1 MKRNIADSLALQL
14 SPEAPA
20 AAALLKAGVSRS
32 TLLRTVACAWD
43 WLEKCSLWRDE
54 NLMIVALLRLSI
66 KFEVNQVHQDIAF
79 EHVGQQTKAVRAI
92 ECRLLAQL
100 WGLVRWQV
108 LKPSGA
114 IQPLVRCSL

>member
-1 MKRNIADSLALQL
+1 MQL

-43 WLEKCSLWRDE
+43 WLEKCNPWRDE

-66 KFEVNQVHQDIAF
+66 KFEVSKEFQDIAL
-79 EHVGQQTKAVRAI
+79 ELVGPETKAVSAI
-92 ECRLLAQL
+92 ECRLVTQL
-100 WGLVRWQV
+100 WG
-108 LKPSGA
+108 SGSY
-114 IQPLVRCSL
+114 SL